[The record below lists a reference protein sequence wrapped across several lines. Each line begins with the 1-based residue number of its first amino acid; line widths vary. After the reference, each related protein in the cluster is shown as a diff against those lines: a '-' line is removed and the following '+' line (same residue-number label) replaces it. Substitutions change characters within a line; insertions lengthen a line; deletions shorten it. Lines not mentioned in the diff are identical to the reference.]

1 MSYSQTV
8 GRVMAGDYDGST
20 PEERSEAVRE
30 LITVCATA
38 AGAVAIQP
46 FPLLDVLLVSPIQIA
61 LVQGIGRIY
70 GHRLDQK
77 AVLEMMGTFGASLVA
92 QNVMMAA
99 AKLVPFAGWV
109 AGAAMAYATTWA
121 IGEVADHYF
130 KYGRGVPADDL
141 RDMFR
146 RVYDGKKRER
156 ESAMKAA
163 PSLKERLEQLN
174 EARAAGLIDEE
185 EYSRKKEEILAAL

>member
-8 GRVMAGDYDGST
+8 GRVMAGDYDGAT
-20 PEERSEAVRE
+20 PEERTAAVRE
-30 LITVCATA
+30 LIVVCATA

-46 FPLLDVLLVSPIQIA
+46 IPMLDVLLVSPIQIA
-61 LVQGIGRIY
+61 LVQGVGRIY

-77 AVLEMMGTFGASLVA
+77 AVLEMMGAFGASLVA

-99 AKLVPFAGWV
+99 AKLVPFAGWI

-130 KYGRGVPADDL
+130 KNGRGVPAEDL
-141 RDMFR
+141 REMFR
-146 RVYDGKKRER
+146 QVYDGKKSER
-156 ESAMKAA
+156 EAAMRAA

-174 EARAAGLIDEE
+174 EARAAGLIDEA
-185 EYSRKKEEILAAL
+185 EYNRKKEEMLAAL